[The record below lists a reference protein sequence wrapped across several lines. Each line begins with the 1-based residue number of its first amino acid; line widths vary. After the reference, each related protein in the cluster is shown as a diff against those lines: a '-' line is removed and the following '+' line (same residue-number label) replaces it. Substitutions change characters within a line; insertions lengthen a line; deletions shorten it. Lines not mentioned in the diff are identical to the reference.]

1 MFEDQPKEKYIVRA
15 ENPDTG
21 KRLSFSF
28 SSREEAYVKM
38 TQLKQAKFKAV
49 EVTISE

>member
-1 MFEDQPKEKYIVRA
+1 MLEDDPGEKYTVRA

-28 SSREEAYVKM
+28 TSREEAYVKM
-38 TQLKQAKFKAV
+38 TQLKQAKFRAV
-49 EVTISE
+49 EVIISE